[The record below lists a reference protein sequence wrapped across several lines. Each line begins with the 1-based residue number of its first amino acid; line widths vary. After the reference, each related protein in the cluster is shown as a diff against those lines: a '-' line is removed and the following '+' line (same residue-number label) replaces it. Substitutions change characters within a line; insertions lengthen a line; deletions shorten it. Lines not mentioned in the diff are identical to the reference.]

1 MDHIFHVSKLF
12 GSSTG
17 SDGGKGGLAA
27 APLTLTAETAAMGG
41 VVVVVVVEACSKI
54 VANLNEG

>member
-41 VVVVVVVEACSKI
+41 VVVVVEACSKI